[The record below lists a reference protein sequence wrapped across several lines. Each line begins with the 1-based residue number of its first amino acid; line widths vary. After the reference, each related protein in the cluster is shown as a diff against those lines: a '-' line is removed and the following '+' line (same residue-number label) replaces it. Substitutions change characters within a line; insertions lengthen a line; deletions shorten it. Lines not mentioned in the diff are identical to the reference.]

1 MKYLL
6 LELVSKDRFFFF
18 GCFFFL
24 QAVGQAENQQ
34 EIQVKHT
41 EDMNREKLSRK
52 HCIYYSAANQ

>member
-6 LELVSKDRFFFF
+6 LELVSKDLFFFCLF
-18 GCFFFL
+18 VL

>member
-6 LELVSKDRFFFF
+6 LELVLKDLFFVCLFV
-18 GCFFFL
+18 L

>member
-6 LELVSKDRFFFF
+6 LELVSKDRF
-18 GCFFFL
+18 CFCSFT
-24 QAVGQAENQQ
+24 GSGSSREPQ

-41 EDMNREKLSRK
+41 EDMNREKLSCK

>member
-6 LELVSKDRFFFF
+6 LELVSKDR
-18 GCFFFL
+18 FFFL